1 MANEE
6 KILELLGEL
15 KAEMDAMKADIEAIK
30 RNGNGK
36 KETGESTPDEKKGS
50 LREALQEWYQSPYDE
65 ESERFFRFMD
75 AEEARKAALYGE

>member
-6 KILELLGEL
+6 KILEMLGEL
-15 KAEMDAMKADIEAIK
+15 KADMDAMKADIEAIK
-30 RNGNGK
+30 RSENGK
-36 KETGESTPDEKKGS
+36 KEIGEPMPDEKKKS

-65 ESERFFRFMD
+65 ESERFFQFMD